1 MFGGKM
7 KGKTPKPFPTK
18 QTFDRLAAKIA
29 FNLAACSKKRRLLCL
44 H

>member
-29 FNLAACSKKRRLLCL
+29 FNLAACSKKRRLLL